1 MDGFSDWCCLMV
13 QKQPSCQLTFYLEIS
28 WRRSLN
34 AFGWREWQRRE
45 PGRLFSLLQL
55 QMFRLPQ
62 AVPSRCFSLIHD
74 IYMFRTSA
82 QQFNYTKPRETGR
95 RKRKFFF
102 FIFYLFTNWAIRSSS
117 SLKKK
122 WWLIIYNIIIY
133 LPLGT
138 FRRKCR
144 ITDT

>member
-1 MDGFSDWCCLMV
+1 MDGFSNWCCLMV

-28 WRRSLN
+28 WQHSLN

-45 PGRLFSLLQL
+45 PGRLPTLLQL
-55 QMFRLPQ
+55 QLFRLPQ

-74 IYMFRTSA
+74 IYMFSTSA

-95 RKRKFFF
+95 RRRKIFFF
-102 FIFYLFTNWAIRSSS
+102 NFYLFTNWAIRSSS

-122 WWLIIYNIIIY
+122 WWPIIDNIIIY

-138 FRRKCR
+138 FRRKCS